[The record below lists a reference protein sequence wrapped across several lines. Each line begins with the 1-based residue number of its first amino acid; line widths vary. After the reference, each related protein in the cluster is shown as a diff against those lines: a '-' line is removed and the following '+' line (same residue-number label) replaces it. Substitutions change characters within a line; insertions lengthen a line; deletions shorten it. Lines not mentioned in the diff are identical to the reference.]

1 MIIRELLTEESL
13 QKDKDVYAKLGG
25 WKIWPGLSNLYIDRE
40 KDAYIRIAGKNGV
53 EAPII
58 SYMYYK
64 EEIIEFSIWETGFL
78 VNQGAEDIEVKIKKK
93 MLSYKSQIEG
103 IIREFYD
110 VVERYSFSPIKR
122 LNFLVKLDNVA
133 VRRRYYLESIKD
145 DNCKDIIED
154 AINSI
159 DGLAAEFNLKMK
171 VAFISMERDFDNEF
185 IIAEIKRIGYK
196 VIDVKNG
203 FYSWENNI

>member
-1 MIIRELLTEESL
+1 
-13 QKDKDVYAKLGG
+13 
-25 WKIWPGLSNLYIDRE
+25 
-40 KDAYIRIAGKNGV
+40 
-53 EAPII
+53 
-58 SYMYYK
+58 
-64 EEIIEFSIWETGFL
+64 
-78 VNQGAEDIEVKIKKK
+78 
-93 MLSYKSQIEG
+93 MLSYKSQIEC

-122 LNFLVKLDNVA
+122 LNFLVKLNNVA

-154 AINSI
+154 TINNI

-185 IIAEIKRIGYK
+185 IIAEIERIGYK

-203 FYSWENNI
+203 FYSWEK